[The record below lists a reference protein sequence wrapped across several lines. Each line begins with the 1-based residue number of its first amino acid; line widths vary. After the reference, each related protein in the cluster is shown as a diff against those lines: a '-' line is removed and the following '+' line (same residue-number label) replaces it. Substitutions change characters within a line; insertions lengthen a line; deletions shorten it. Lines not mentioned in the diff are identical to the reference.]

1 MKYIDKL
8 PKKIYLILFLLS
20 IFFINI
26 DNAYAE
32 GEMIDISDTKSDS
45 GNTSASGGNVGNS
58 GTETKGGTADTD
70 WYKAVCSWEKSTSS
84 SSQVYGFAYD
94 TEGNYIGKITNINY
108 ESLAGRFIG
117 LNIYEVKNYTTT
129 IKYSV
134 KSYRIKYTCN
144 TYCAKYGSPTKPV
157 KPPVKPPG
165 NAMLMSYS
173 TAESTLSQ
181 LATTGQPCILWK
193 NDVTTYDP
201 NSCPNGVKVG
211 GVQEDRKPT
220 DNEQNWCNSIARS
233 KVNQRSQ
240 VSPSYEITYLDSN
253 DINTNTQTNNKY
265 NTQEIVKGTVNC
277 TNNQNSSVSCSG
289 NNGCSGTLTSK
300 QNCTISYNRSNTIC
314 INVKNGKIRYANQN
328 ECDSEEYAVTNSQN
342 YWSYF
347 IPLNTKSD
355 SGFGLTMKSGTK
367 QTNAN
372 ICKNIIDN
380 YDNYRELI
388 TYKPGELFP
397 ANESKAKS
405 KSKVDNGC
413 YYQTYVNI
421 PVTQKFYSESKNNNN
436 QIIFKGFNF
445 YYRAIDIN
453 NPFPNGIASN
463 SYWYEWVQSQKAN
476 KNPTPNLS
484 KSFATKTYEAKNI
497 NASAVRKYNEEHP
510 YTSWDEMNIDGSS
523 SLINS
528 NKISN
533 TLIERIG
540 NNKDY
545 YKLGCGPANKD
556 WGACR

>member
-8 PKKIYLILFLLS
+8 QKKIYLILCLLS

-26 DNAYAE
+26 DNAYANDDAND
-32 GEMIDISDTKSDS
+32 GVILNGTSQGNNS
-45 GNTSASGGNVGNS
+45 GNT
-58 GTETKGGTADTD
+58 GTEGDNAGKKTEISKDDTD
-70 WYKAVCSWEKSTSS
+70 SIGLYTAVCSWEKETTNWSK
-84 SSQVYGFAYD
+84 VYGFAYD
-94 TEGNYIGKITNINY
+94 TEGNYIGKITNINF

-117 LNIYEVKNYTTT
+117 LNIYEIKNYTTT
-129 IKYSV
+129 ITYSLT
-134 KSYRIKYTCN
+134 SHRTKYTCDICLKWDKLPPKN
-144 TYCAKYGSPTKPV
+144 PPTQ
-157 KPPVKPPG
+157 PP
-165 NAMLMSYS
+165 NAMDMSYS
-173 TAESTLSQ
+173 TTESTLSQ
-181 LATTGQPCILWK
+181 LGTTGLTCTNWSK
-193 NDVTTYDP
+193 NVTTYDKNKCTKFKSEQTESIEP
-201 NSCPNGVKVG
+201 KENDKTWCSDIV
-211 GVQEDRKPT
+211 
-220 DNEQNWCNSIARS
+220 EQNITTS
-233 KVNQRSQ
+233 K

-253 DINTNTQTNNKY
+253 DANTNTQTNDKY

-277 TNNQNSSVSCSG
+277 TSDTSNSGFSCG
-289 NNGCSGTLTSK
+289 NNKCSGTITSN

-328 ECDSEEYAVTNSQN
+328 ECNDEEYAVTNSQN

-355 SGFGLTMKSGTK
+355 SGFGLTMKSGAK

-388 TYKPGELFP
+388 TYKSGELFP

-405 KSKVDNGC
+405 KSKVENGC

-421 PVTQKFYSESKNNNN
+421 PVTQKFYNEEKNNNN

-453 NPFPNGIASN
+453 NPFPNGIATD
-463 SYWYEWVQSQKAN
+463 SYWYQWGQSQKVN
-476 KNPTPNLS
+476 QNPSPDLS
-484 KSFATKTYEAKNI
+484 ESFATKTYETKNI
-497 NASAVRKYNEEHP
+497 SASAVREYNEEHP
-510 YTSWDEMNIDGSS
+510 YTSWDEMNINGSS

-533 TLIERIG
+533 TLIERIV

-545 YKLGCGPANKD
+545 YNLGCGPANED
-556 WGACR
+556 WEECR

>member
-1 MKYIDKL
+1 MKYIGKFT
-8 PKKIYLILFLLS
+8 KKIYFILFLLS

-58 GTETKGGTADTD
+58 GTETTGGTADTD

-117 LNIYEVKNYTTT
+117 LNIYETKNYTTT
-129 IKYSV
+129 IKYSLI
-134 KSYRIKYTCN
+134 SYRIKYTCN
-144 TYCAKYGSPTKPV
+144 KYCAKYAPPTSPV

-173 TAESTLSQ
+173 TTESTLSQ
-181 LATTGQPCILWK
+181 LATTGRPCIKWEYNK
-193 NDVTTYDP
+193 TTY
-201 NSCPNGVKVG
+201 NIESCPNKVSNA
-211 GVQEDRKPT
+211 EREYRTPT
-220 DNEQNWCNSIARS
+220 EKAWCDGIAKS
-233 KVNQRSQ
+233 KITTSQ
-240 VSPSYEITYLDSN
+240 VSPSYEVTYLDSN
-253 DINTNTQTNNKY
+253 DINTSTQTNDKY
-265 NTQEIVKGTVNC
+265 NTQETVKGTVNC
-277 TNNQNSSVSCSG
+277 TNNQNGSG
-289 NNGCSGTLTSK
+289 LDCGGGTCSGTITSK

-314 INVKNGKIRYANQN
+314 INVKTGKIRYANQN
-328 ECDSEEYAVTNSQN
+328 ECNDEEYAVTNSQN

-347 IPLNTKSD
+347 IPLNAKSD
-355 SGFGLTMKSGTK
+355 SRFGLTMKSGSK

-397 ANESKAKS
+397 TDESKAKS

-421 PVTQKFYSESKNNNN
+421 PITQKFYNEEKNNNN

-453 NPFPNGIASN
+453 NPFPNGIAAD
-463 SYWYEWVQSQKAN
+463 SYWYEWGQSQKAN
-476 KNPTPNLS
+476 QNPNPDLS
-484 KSFATKTYEAKNI
+484 ESFATKTYETKNI
-497 NASAVRKYNEEHP
+497 SASAVREYNEEHP
-510 YTSWDEMNIDGSS
+510 YTSWDEMNTNGSS

-533 TLIERIG
+533 TLIERIV

-545 YKLGCGPANKD
+545 YNLGCGPANKD
-556 WGACR
+556 WEECR